1 MYLSP
6 TRFTVTIDMDQTIG
20 CLHWIGAHRPEQA
33 LGDALLWAHRAAAQA
48 APAWTLD
55 ALPGG
60 QRLPA
65 GVREALL
72 QQWVT
77 AGALQ
82 RASQALRVHDAAVLA
97 SIACGCHAAGLQAE
111 GA

>member
-1 MYLSP
+1 MRGLVAKHQPHEALEHCIRQVYAGEP
-6 TRFTVTIDMDQTIG
+6 
-20 CLHWIGAHRPEQA
+20 CLDP
-33 LGDALLWAHRAAAQA
+33 
-48 APAWTLD
+48 PAWTLD

-72 QQWVT
+72 QHWVT

-82 RASQALRVHDAAVLA
+82 RAGQALRVHDAAVLA